1 MYRRLYLGVLFGIC
15 CLAFMPQPVQA
26 DEAED
31 LFQRCLSQL
40 RISVERCVQGHHQ
53 VVREC
58 RPRIRE
64 LLAAG
69 RTAAARELAERCI
82 QKINLSTRECGQRI
96 ERLCEECIQT
106 LRELDAFELA
116 DRLRERCELALQT
129 IERSR
134 VAAVQQI
141 RDLF

>member
-1 MYRRLYLGVLFGIC
+1 MYRRFYLGILAGLC
-15 CLAFMPQPVQA
+15 CLTLLPQVSQA

-31 LFQRCLSQL
+31 IFQRCVSQV
-40 RISVERCVQGHHQ
+40 RSSVERCVQGHHQ

-64 LLAAG
+64 LLTAG

-82 QKINLSTRECGQRI
+82 HKINQDTRECGQRI
-96 ERLCEECIQT
+96 NRLCEECIHA
-106 LRELDAFELA
+106 LRELEAFALA
-116 DRLRERCELALQT
+116 DRLRERCDQALQT

-134 VAAVQQI
+134 AAAVQQI
-141 RDLF
+141 RELF